1 MANESELRRRLRL
14 LLRRLNLWDS
24 SRSGEAQQGNVS
36 GPPVDAKTGSR
47 RG

>member
-1 MANESELRRRLRL
+1 MANESELRRHLRL

-24 SRSGEAQQGNVS
+24 SRHSETPQGNVS